1 MSVFIL
7 NEAEWEFDFD
17 HEMIT
22 KQVIEECLR
31 VEAVDLNAEINV
43 TLVHE
48 EEMKAINGEQRQIE
62 SVTDVLSFPM
72 LEFEEPG
79 VFLTDEI
86 KINLNPDTNEV
97 MLGDIVICCER
108 MEAQAAEYE
117 HSILREYA
125 FLIAHSMFHLMGYD
139 HMTKEEEQQMFE
151 KQDQVLNNLGITR
164 GE

>member
-7 NEAEWEFDFD
+7 NEAEWNFDFD
-17 HEMIT
+17 IQDIAQ
-22 KQVIEECLR
+22 KVIGECLKL
-31 VEAVDLNAEINV
+31 ENINLKMEINL

-48 EEMKAINGEQRQIE
+48 DEMKAINYEQRQIS

-72 LEFEEPG
+72 LEFEEAG
-79 VFLTDEI
+79 VLFEEEI
-86 KINLNPDTNEV
+86 KLNLNPDTDEL

-108 MEAQAAEYE
+108 MEAQAQEFG

-139 HMTKEEEQQMFE
+139 HMTTDEEQRMFQ
-151 KQDQVLNNLGITR
+151 KQDLVLNNLGITR

>member
-17 HEMIT
+17 IQDIAQ
-22 KQVIEECLR
+22 KVIGECLKL
-31 VEAVDLNAEINV
+31 EDINLKTEINV

-48 EEMKAINGEQRQIE
+48 EEMKAINFEQREID

-72 LEFEEPG
+72 LEFDEPG
-79 VFLTDEI
+79 VLLAEEI
-86 KINLNPDTNEV
+86 KLNHNPDTDEL

-108 MEAQAAEYE
+108 METQAQEFG

-139 HMTKEEEQQMFE
+139 HMTKEEEQQMFQ
-151 KQDQVLNNLGITR
+151 KQDQILNNLGITR

>member
-7 NEAEWEFDFD
+7 NEAEWKFNFDYQ
-17 HEMIT
+17 IIAQ
-22 KQVIEECLR
+22 QVIEECLR
-31 VEAVDLNAEINV
+31 VEEFDLKAEINM

-48 EEMKAINGEQRQIE
+48 EEIKAINGEQRQID
-62 SVTDVLSFPM
+62 SITDVLSFPM

-79 VFLTDEI
+79 VFLADEI
-86 KINLNPDTNEV
+86 KFNLNPDTNEV

-108 MEAQAAEYE
+108 MEAQALEYD
-117 HSILREYA
+117 HSVLREYA

-139 HMTKEEEQQMFE
+139 HMTKEEEQQMFQ
-151 KQDQVLNNLGITR
+151 KQDQVLTNLGITR